1 MQVPYNRIWNRILVA
16 MTAHKDQHDSPI
28 VNVLN
33 EKTSRWISEVLYVMN
48 VATIQ

>member
-1 MQVPYNRIWNRILVA
+1 MA
-16 MTAHKDQHDSPI
+16 MTAHKNQHDSPI